1 MKKEEKIKTLN
12 DCIGTN
18 LLCRCYFKYDINYF
32 YFYVHSV
39 NDKFLLVQE
48 EDDFITDGYQIRKV
62 SDLKK
67 LKIRD
72 DLCAHINEMIGVTNA
87 VVCPDVDISS
97 WQTIFHSLK
106 KLDKFIIVEDTY
118 NEEFIIGLIEK
129 IGKNFVKI
137 KMFDAE
143 GNWYEKPVKK
153 LYSEITSIIWDNR
166 YSTTWKKYFDLIET
180 ARKSRGIKALPS
192 TKKANSF

>member
-1 MKKEEKIKTLN
+1 MKKDEKIKTLN

-39 NDKFLLVQE
+39 NDKFLLGQE
-48 EDDFITDGYQIRKV
+48 EDDFITDGYQIRKI

-87 VVCPDVDISS
+87 IVCPDVDISS

-106 KLDKFIIVEDTY
+106 KLDKFIIVEDAY
-118 NEEFIIGLIEK
+118 NEEFIIGFIEK

-137 KMFDAE
+137 KAFDAE
-143 GNWYEKPVKK
+143 GHWYEKPVKK
-153 LYSEITSIIWDNR
+153 LYSEITSIIWDDR

-180 ARKSRGIKALPS
+180 PENPGA
-192 TKKANSF
+192 

>member
-32 YFYVHSV
+32 YFYVHGV
-39 NDKFLLVQE
+39 NDKFLLGQE
-48 EDDFITDGYQIRKV
+48 EDDFITDGYQIRKI

-106 KLDKFIIVEDTY
+106 KLDKFIIVEDAY

-143 GNWYEKPVKK
+143 GNWYEKPGNYKYYMGRQVFDHVEK
-153 LYSEITSIIWDNR
+153 IFRFNR
-166 YSTTWKKYFDLIET
+166 N
-180 ARKSRGIKALPS
+180 ARKSRGIKAPPS

>member
-1 MKKEEKIKTLN
+1 M
-12 DCIGTN
+12 G
-18 LLCRCYFKYDINYF
+18 
-32 YFYVHSV
+32 
-39 NDKFLLVQE
+39 QE
-48 EDDFITDGYQIRKV
+48 EDDFITGL
-62 SDLKK
+62 SDQKNFRFEK

-106 KLDKFIIVEDTY
+106 KLDKFIIVEDAY

-143 GNWYEKPVKK
+143 GNWYESP
-153 LYSEITSIIWDNR
+153 
-166 YSTTWKKYFDLIET
+166 
-180 ARKSRGIKALPS
+180 
-192 TKKANSF
+192 